1 MMNMNASNSIKR
13 RKFCQVVSLFTLTA
27 FLPLVSTAEAA
38 PDNLQKGRPQVLKF
52 TSGVLGDRAS
62 GNGWVRIR
70 NGVVSGTINARKL
83 PALLPGEFYIAWYTN
98 LETGNAVFL
107 GALVNNNSILFG
119 AEGLN
124 GRLRFD
130 ASEYTVHLPIPGTEM
145 HTKSEAIA
153 AAAPGKN
160 QIVVLVETSIN
171 GMTPAPLFPPASF
184 PPGPVESLVLG
195 MAF

>member
-1 MMNMNASNSIKR
+1 MNTYGSNEINR
-13 RKFCQVVSLFTLTA
+13 RKFFKVSSFFTLATLA
-27 FLPLVSTAEAA
+27 ALISTAEAA
-38 PDNLQKGRPQVLKF
+38 PENLQKGRPQVVKL
-52 TSGVLGDRAS
+52 TSGVLGARAT

-70 NGVVSGTINARKL
+70 DGVVSGSINTRKL

-107 GALVNNNSILFG
+107 GALVNNNSIVFD
-119 AEGLN
+119 ADGLN
-124 GRLRFD
+124 GRLKFN
-130 ASEYTVHLPIPGTEM
+130 APKYTVHLPIPGTET
-145 HTKSEAIA
+145 HTKNEAIT
-153 AAAPGKN
+153 AAAPGNN

-195 MAF
+195 ATF